1 MEPSKEIGRR
11 HLQPSKVAH
20 LMVSP
25 LTGEH
30 VESSQ
35 LRSFLKANWLG
46 IVGVV
51 VGVAGILYTVYMHR
65 SPVHTAN

>member
-1 MEPSKEIGRR
+1 
-11 HLQPSKVAH
+11 
-20 LMVSP
+20 MVSP

-51 VGVAGILYTVYMHR
+51 VGVAGILYTVSLLSGYR
-65 SPVHTAN
+65 SNNNNWLQPSSSAVDSGVIVSA